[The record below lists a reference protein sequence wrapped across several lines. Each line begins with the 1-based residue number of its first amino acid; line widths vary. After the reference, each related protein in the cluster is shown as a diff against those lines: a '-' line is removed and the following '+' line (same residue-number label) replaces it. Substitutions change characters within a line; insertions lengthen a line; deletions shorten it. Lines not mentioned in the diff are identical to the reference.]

1 MIGEVSTDD
10 RSLCIGFGPVSWVYS
25 CALVLTCVLYT
36 QSNRL
41 MRTVSLSAHYLRF
54 LSTIK
59 EKLALR
65 LNFF

>member
-1 MIGEVSTDD
+1 MGTCIF
-10 RSLCIGFGPVSWVYS
+10 LCIGLNS
-25 CALVLTCVLYT
+25 VLRT

-41 MRTVSLSAHYLRF
+41 MGTVSLSAHYLRF

-59 EKLALR
+59 EKLALK